1 MIEFG
6 ELINFSFT
14 KTLLT
19 NDTKFI
25 ELPVELRDNDY
36 YWRKD
41 KIKSF
46 HYIIEFDEL
55 IILSRI
61 IFQKPSKIKF
71 YYYISSEKYGGNLM
85 MENPVICQKGAMK
98 MLDFHYFPC
107 KYVHFVT
114 LNDGNFPL
122 KENIKCYGFNKEI
135 FRAKYGENLLKTIM
149 NKTSKI
155 IYHEDE
161 K

>member
-1 MIEFG
+1 
-6 ELINFSFT
+6 
-14 KTLLT
+14 
-19 NDTKFI
+19 
-25 ELPVELRDNDY
+25 
-36 YWRKD
+36 
-41 KIKSF
+41 
-46 HYIIEFDEL
+46 
-55 IILSRI
+55 
-61 IFQKPSKIKF
+61 
-71 YYYISSEKYGGNLM
+71 
-85 MENPVICQKGAMK
+85 MK

-135 FRAKYGENLLKTIM
+135 FRAKYGENLLQTIM

>member
-1 MIEFG
+1 MIDIG
-6 ELINFSFT
+6 DLINFSFT

-19 NDTKFI
+19 KDTKLI

-41 KIKSF
+41 KIKSY

-85 MENPVICQKGAMK
+85 MENPVICQ
-98 MLDFHYFPC
+98 
-107 KYVHFVT
+107 
-114 LNDGNFPL
+114 NDY
-122 KENIKCYGFNKEI
+122 ENVGLSLFSLQICSFCH
-135 FRAKYGENLLKTIM
+135 T
-149 NKTSKI
+149 
-155 IYHEDE
+155 
-161 K
+161 

>member
-1 MIEFG
+1 MIDIG
-6 ELINFSFT
+6 DLKNFSFT
-14 KTLLT
+14 KELLT
-19 NDTKFI
+19 NDTKI
-25 ELPVELRDNDY
+25 IDLPPELRDNDY

-41 KIKSF
+41 KIKSY
-46 HYIIEFDEL
+46 HYIIEFDEV

-61 IFQKPSKIKF
+61 IFQKPSRIKF
-71 YYYISSEKYGGNLM
+71 YYYISLEKNGEHLI
-85 MENPVICQKGAMK
+85 MENPVSCQKGAMK

-114 LNDGNFPL
+114 LNDENFPS
-122 KENIKCYGFNKEI
+122 KDNIKCFGFNEEM
-135 FRAKYGENLLKTIM
+135 FRNKYGDSLLKTIM

-155 IYHEDE
+155 IYHDDE